1 MKKFYRMKNRFD
13 FLINNKEEI
22 IKTYGYIT
30 KIKENIIKIFFPEIN
45 LEENYIIFNKKTE
58 KISDIEYDL
67 KNNIINSVKFMF
79 DNKIYKYKLYEKV
92 KCEIFILIKE
102 DNICDKIKISILET

>member
-1 MKKFYRMKNRFD
+1 
-13 FLINNKEEI
+13 
-22 IKTYGYIT
+22 
-30 KIKENIIKIFFPEIN
+30 
-45 LEENYIIFNKKTE
+45 
-58 KISDIEYDL
+58 L